1 VARDFDI
8 DVETRGL
15 ADLYLKFERMPGR
28 VNKEYF
34 EYARQSA
41 APSLRTKVKQEI
53 WYSGIR
59 PDSGELRSSW
69 YIKPFGSMATGTGAT
84 GSSGGAKVYSLA
96 EHAEYLTTGV
106 PPHSIPKSGKM
117 PPGKF
122 MVFDIKESKFAV
134 TTIGDAE
141 AEDATRTDIPY
152 GTASYGDPPKD
163 LRMQPLDVQEAVIR
177 NAKRKVAQFYRDG
190 FIFAKQVDHPGVI
203 PYDYVDR
210 AVAKFI
216 ALDWKKS
223 RAHPLRRALL
233 ESGFTPSTGQE
244 AV

>member
-122 MVFDIKESKFAV
+122 MVFDIKESNFPV
-134 TTIGDAE
+134 PTIGDAK
-141 AEDATRTDIPY
+141 ADNATREDIP
-152 GTASYGDPPKD
+152 DQEFIELPVDK
-163 LRMQPLDVQEAVIR
+163 QEAVVR
-177 NAKRKVAQFYRDG
+177 GAKRKVANFYRNG